1 MHWGEEYVT
10 DPNES
15 QKKIASYLS
24 SLGVN
29 LIIGNHAHSIQ
40 PVQMIGDTLVFYA
53 LGNFISAQDTPNKLT
68 GAIAYVKVKLEDNKI
83 KFYDINADLIYTY
96 FKGGRNFKVY
106 PYTKLDNSIMSKIDS
121 TWKEL
126 SNNGPWLGDTNT
138 CYETISIEY
147 DKNGIIQK
155 REILILDNNSIV
167 LRINNNDTY
176 YVNATNLINI
186 LK

>member
-1 MHWGEEYVT
+1 MT
-10 DPNES
+10 
-15 QKKIASYLS
+15 KKQYT
-24 SLGVN
+24 
-29 LIIGNHAHSIQ
+29 IIGIT
-40 PVQMIGDTLVFYA
+40 ILIFIILIVFI
-53 LGNFISAQDTPNKLT
+53 LIKGNKSSWTKEILNSNSYTIT
-68 GAIAYVKVKLEDNKI
+68 KI
-83 KFYDINADLIYTY
+83 DCN
-96 FKGGRNFKVY
+96 NNE
-106 PYTKLDNSIMSKIDS
+106 TKLDNSIMNKIDS

>member
-1 MHWGEEYVT
+1 MT
-10 DPNES
+10 
-15 QKKIASYLS
+15 KKQYT
-24 SLGVN
+24 
-29 LIIGNHAHSIQ
+29 IIGITILIFIIIIAFIL
-40 PVQMIGDTLVFYA
+40 IK
-53 LGNFISAQDTPNKLT
+53 GNKSTWTKEILDANSYTIT
-68 GAIAYVKVKLEDNKI
+68 KI
-83 KFYDINADLIYTY
+83 DCN
-96 FKGGRNFKVY
+96 NNE
-106 PYTKLDNSIMSKIDS
+106 TKLDNSIMNKIDS

-176 YVNATNLINI
+176 YVNATNLINNI
-186 LK
+186 K

>member
-1 MHWGEEYVT
+1 MT
-10 DPNES
+10 
-15 QKKIASYLS
+15 KKQYI
-24 SLGVN
+24 
-29 LIIGNHAHSIQ
+29 IIGITILIFIILIAFIL
-40 PVQMIGDTLVFYA
+40 IK
-53 LGNFISAQDTPNKLT
+53 GNKSTWTKEILNSNSYTIT
-68 GAIAYVKVKLEDNKI
+68 KI
-83 KFYDINADLIYTY
+83 DCN
-96 FKGGRNFKVY
+96 NNE
-106 PYTKLDNSIMSKIDS
+106 TKLDNSIMNKIDS

-138 CYETISIEY
+138 CYETITIEY

-176 YVNATNLINI
+176 YVNATNLINS

>member
-1 MHWGEEYVT
+1 MT
-10 DPNES
+10 
-15 QKKIASYLS
+15 KKQYT
-24 SLGVN
+24 
-29 LIIGNHAHSIQ
+29 IIGITILIFIILIAFIL
-40 PVQMIGDTLVFYA
+40 IK
-53 LGNFISAQDTPNKLT
+53 GNKSSWTKEILNSNSYTITKIDC
-68 GAIAYVKVKLEDNKI
+68 DN
-83 KFYDINADLIYTY
+83 NE
-96 FKGGRNFKVY
+96 
-106 PYTKLDNSIMSKIDS
+106 TKLDNSIMNKIDS

-176 YVNATNLINI
+176 YVNATNLINS

>member
-1 MHWGEEYVT
+1 MT
-10 DPNES
+10 
-15 QKKIASYLS
+15 KKQYT
-24 SLGVN
+24 
-29 LIIGNHAHSIQ
+29 IIGITILIFIIIIAFIL
-40 PVQMIGDTLVFYA
+40 IK
-53 LGNFISAQDTPNKLT
+53 GNKSTWTKEILNSNSYTIT
-68 GAIAYVKVKLEDNKI
+68 KI
-83 KFYDINADLIYTY
+83 DCN
-96 FKGGRNFKVY
+96 NNE
-106 PYTKLDNSIMSKIDS
+106 TKLDNSIMNKIDS

-176 YVNATNLINI
+176 YINATNLINS

>member
-1 MHWGEEYVT
+1 MT
-10 DPNES
+10 
-15 QKKIASYLS
+15 KKQYT
-24 SLGVN
+24 
-29 LIIGNHAHSIQ
+29 IIGITILIFIILIAFIL
-40 PVQMIGDTLVFYA
+40 IK
-53 LGNFISAQDTPNKLT
+53 GNKSSWTKEILNSNSYTITKIDCDNNK
-68 GAIAYVKVKLEDNKI
+68 
-83 KFYDINADLIYTY
+83 
-96 FKGGRNFKVY
+96 
-106 PYTKLDNSIMSKIDS
+106 TKLDNSIMKKIDS

>member
-1 MHWGEEYVT
+1 MT
-10 DPNES
+10 
-15 QKKIASYLS
+15 KKQYT
-24 SLGVN
+24 
-29 LIIGNHAHSIQ
+29 IIGITILIFIILIAFIL
-40 PVQMIGDTLVFYA
+40 IK
-53 LGNFISAQDTPNKLT
+53 GNKSTWTKEILNSNSYTIT
-68 GAIAYVKVKLEDNKI
+68 KI
-83 KFYDINADLIYTY
+83 DCN
-96 FKGGRNFKVY
+96 NNE
-106 PYTKLDNSIMSKIDS
+106 TKLDNSIMNKIDS

>member
-1 MHWGEEYVT
+1 MT
-10 DPNES
+10 
-15 QKKIASYLS
+15 KKQYT
-24 SLGVN
+24 
-29 LIIGNHAHSIQ
+29 IIGITILIFIILIAFIL
-40 PVQMIGDTLVFYA
+40 IK
-53 LGNFISAQDTPNKLT
+53 GNKSSWTKEILNSNSYTITKIDCDN
-68 GAIAYVKVKLEDNKI
+68 NKI
-83 KFYDINADLIYTY
+83 
-96 FKGGRNFKVY
+96 
-106 PYTKLDNSIMSKIDS
+106 KLDNSIMNKIDS

-176 YVNATNLINI
+176 YVNATNLINS

>member
-1 MHWGEEYVT
+1 MT
-10 DPNES
+10 
-15 QKKIASYLS
+15 KKQYT
-24 SLGVN
+24 
-29 LIIGNHAHSIQ
+29 IIGITILIFIILIAFIL
-40 PVQMIGDTLVFYA
+40 IK
-53 LGNFISAQDTPNKLT
+53 GNKSSWTKEILNSNSYTITKIDCDNNK
-68 GAIAYVKVKLEDNKI
+68 
-83 KFYDINADLIYTY
+83 
-96 FKGGRNFKVY
+96 
-106 PYTKLDNSIMSKIDS
+106 TKLDNSIMNKIDS

-147 DKNGIIQK
+147 DKMDTFQK

-167 LRINNNDTY
+167 LRINNDDTY

>member
-1 MHWGEEYVT
+1 MT
-10 DPNES
+10 
-15 QKKIASYLS
+15 KKQYT
-24 SLGVN
+24 
-29 LIIGNHAHSIQ
+29 IIGIT
-40 PVQMIGDTLVFYA
+40 ILIFIILIA
-53 LGNFISAQDTPNKLT
+53 LILIKGNKSSWTKEILNSNSYTITKIDC
-68 GAIAYVKVKLEDNKI
+68 DN
-83 KFYDINADLIYTY
+83 NE
-96 FKGGRNFKVY
+96 
-106 PYTKLDNSIMSKIDS
+106 TKLDNSIMNKIDS

-176 YVNATNLINI
+176 YVNATNLINS

>member
-1 MHWGEEYVT
+1 MTKKQYIIIGVT
-10 DPNES
+10 ILIFIIIISFILIKNKNTTWTKE
-15 QKKIASYLS
+15 ILS
-24 SLGVN
+24 SN
-29 LIIGNHAHSIQ
+29 S
-40 PVQMIGDTLVFYA
+40 
-53 LGNFISAQDTPNKLT
+53 
-68 GAIAYVKVKLEDNKI
+68 
-83 KFYDINADLIYTY
+83 YTIT
-96 FKGGRNFKVY
+96 KTDCNNNE
-106 PYTKLDNSIMSKIDS
+106 TKLDNSIMNKIDS
-121 TWKEL
+121 SWKEL

-176 YVNATNLINI
+176 YVNATNLINS

>member
-1 MHWGEEYVT
+1 MT
-10 DPNES
+10 
-15 QKKIASYLS
+15 KKQYT
-24 SLGVN
+24 
-29 LIIGNHAHSIQ
+29 IIGITILIFIIIIAFIL
-40 PVQMIGDTLVFYA
+40 IK
-53 LGNFISAQDTPNKLT
+53 GNKSTWTKEILNSNSYTIT
-68 GAIAYVKVKLEDNKI
+68 KI
-83 KFYDINADLIYTY
+83 DCN
-96 FKGGRNFKVY
+96 NNE
-106 PYTKLDNSIMSKIDS
+106 TKLDNSIMNKIDS

-176 YVNATNLINI
+176 YVNATNLINNF
-186 LK
+186 K

>member
-1 MHWGEEYVT
+1 MT
-10 DPNES
+10 
-15 QKKIASYLS
+15 KKQYT
-24 SLGVN
+24 
-29 LIIGNHAHSIQ
+29 IIGITILIFIILIAFIL
-40 PVQMIGDTLVFYA
+40 IK
-53 LGNFISAQDTPNKLT
+53 GNKSSWTKEILNSNSYTITKIDCDNNK
-68 GAIAYVKVKLEDNKI
+68 
-83 KFYDINADLIYTY
+83 
-96 FKGGRNFKVY
+96 
-106 PYTKLDNSIMSKIDS
+106 TKLDNSIMNKIDS

-138 CYETISIEY
+138 CYKTISIEY

-176 YVNATNLINI
+176 YVNATNLINS

>member
-1 MHWGEEYVT
+1 MT
-10 DPNES
+10 
-15 QKKIASYLS
+15 KKQYT
-24 SLGVN
+24 
-29 LIIGNHAHSIQ
+29 IIGITILIFIILIAFIL
-40 PVQMIGDTLVFYA
+40 IK
-53 LGNFISAQDTPNKLT
+53 GNKSSWTKEILNSNSYTITKIDFDNNK
-68 GAIAYVKVKLEDNKI
+68 
-83 KFYDINADLIYTY
+83 
-96 FKGGRNFKVY
+96 
-106 PYTKLDNSIMSKIDS
+106 TKLDNNIMKKIDS

-176 YVNATNLINI
+176 YVNATNLINS

>member
-1 MHWGEEYVT
+1 MT
-10 DPNES
+10 
-15 QKKIASYLS
+15 KKQYT
-24 SLGVN
+24 
-29 LIIGNHAHSIQ
+29 IIGITILIFIIIIAFIL
-40 PVQMIGDTLVFYA
+40 IK
-53 LGNFISAQDTPNKLT
+53 GNKSTWTKEILDANSYTIT
-68 GAIAYVKVKLEDNKI
+68 KI
-83 KFYDINADLIYTY
+83 DCN
-96 FKGGRNFKVY
+96 NNE
-106 PYTKLDNSIMSKIDS
+106 TKLDNSIMNKIDS

>member
-1 MHWGEEYVT
+1 MT
-10 DPNES
+10 
-15 QKKIASYLS
+15 KKQYT
-24 SLGVN
+24 
-29 LIIGNHAHSIQ
+29 IIGIT
-40 PVQMIGDTLVFYA
+40 ILIFIILIVFI
-53 LGNFISAQDTPNKLT
+53 LIKGNKSTWTKEILNSNSYTITKIDCDNNK
-68 GAIAYVKVKLEDNKI
+68 
-83 KFYDINADLIYTY
+83 
-96 FKGGRNFKVY
+96 
-106 PYTKLDNSIMSKIDS
+106 TKLDNSIMNKIDS

-176 YVNATNLINI
+176 YVNATNLINNF
-186 LK
+186 K

>member
-1 MHWGEEYVT
+1 MT
-10 DPNES
+10 
-15 QKKIASYLS
+15 KKQYT
-24 SLGVN
+24 
-29 LIIGNHAHSIQ
+29 IIGITILIFIIIIAFIL
-40 PVQMIGDTLVFYA
+40 IK
-53 LGNFISAQDTPNKLT
+53 GNKSTWTKEILDSNSYTITKIDC
-68 GAIAYVKVKLEDNKI
+68 DN
-83 KFYDINADLIYTY
+83 NE
-96 FKGGRNFKVY
+96 
-106 PYTKLDNSIMSKIDS
+106 TKLDNSIMNKIDS

-176 YVNATNLINI
+176 YVNATNLINNI
-186 LK
+186 K

>member
-1 MHWGEEYVT
+1 MT
-10 DPNES
+10 
-15 QKKIASYLS
+15 KKQYT
-24 SLGVN
+24 
-29 LIIGNHAHSIQ
+29 IIGITILIFIILIAFIL
-40 PVQMIGDTLVFYA
+40 IK
-53 LGNFISAQDTPNKLT
+53 GNKSTWTKEILNSNSYTITKIDCDNNK
-68 GAIAYVKVKLEDNKI
+68 
-83 KFYDINADLIYTY
+83 
-96 FKGGRNFKVY
+96 
-106 PYTKLDNSIMSKIDS
+106 TKLDNSIMNKIDS
-121 TWKEL
+121 SWKKL

-147 DKNGIIQK
+147 DKNDIIQK

>member
-1 MHWGEEYVT
+1 MT
-10 DPNES
+10 
-15 QKKIASYLS
+15 KKQYT
-24 SLGVN
+24 
-29 LIIGNHAHSIQ
+29 IIGITILIFIILIAFIL
-40 PVQMIGDTLVFYA
+40 IK
-53 LGNFISAQDTPNKLT
+53 GNKSTWTKEILNSNSYTIT
-68 GAIAYVKVKLEDNKI
+68 KI
-83 KFYDINADLIYTY
+83 DCN
-96 FKGGRNFKVY
+96 NNE
-106 PYTKLDNSIMSKIDS
+106 TKLDNSIMSKIDS